1 MEQVIVIT
9 GAGGGLGSVFA
20 RELQGTVNQLQ
31 CWIMISVPQVR

>member
-9 GAGGGLGSVFA
+9 GAGEALAACLPGN
-20 RELQGTVNQLQ
+20 LQGTVNQLQ